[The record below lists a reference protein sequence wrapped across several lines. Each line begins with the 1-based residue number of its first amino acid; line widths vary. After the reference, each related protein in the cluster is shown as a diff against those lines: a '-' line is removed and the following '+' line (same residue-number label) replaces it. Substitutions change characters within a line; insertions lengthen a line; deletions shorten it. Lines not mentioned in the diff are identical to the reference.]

1 MANANDDLEL
11 LYGMKDVEKIS
22 KKKRFLSAFID
33 FLIFVLF
40 YVLLFYTIGTKCIER
55 YSASYIQNINNEVI
69 RICDANEYP
78 YMKGSDYGIYTLD
91 SSAYLKELK
100 EKDSTLSDDDI
111 AEKCQTALTNLQTK
125 LNESETYKKNYGK
138 FYRNY
143 FLVYTG
149 SIAISLLTFELIIPI
164 FDKKKRTIG
173 MMICKQA
180 LVNLKNNE
188 LASNVKIMLRF
199 FILFVVENILFR
211 YFLTSFLYIILPL
224 LATIFVVATKPALTL
239 HEILSGTKVIQEQ
252 FIGLQEDLPEE
263 EPKNEQKKNGK

>member
-1 MANANDDLEL
+1 LANANDDLEL

-22 KKKRFLSAFID
+22 KKKRFLSALID

-55 YSASYIQNINNEVI
+55 YSSTYIQNINNEVI

-91 SSAYLKELK
+91 STTYLQTLK
-100 EKDSTLSDDDI
+100 EKDSTLSADDI
-111 AEKCQTALTNLQTK
+111 AEKCQNAISNLQTK
-125 LNESETYKKNYGK
+125 LNESEIYKKNYGK

-143 FLVYTG
+143 FLVYTV

-188 LASNVKIMLRF
+188 LASNQKIMLRF
-199 FILFVVENILFR
+199 FVLFVVENIIFR
-211 YFLTSFLYIILPL
+211 YIMTSFLYIILPL

-239 HEILSGTKVIQEQ
+239 HEILSGTKVIQEK
-252 FIGLQEDLPEE
+252 FIGLQEELPEE
-263 EPKNEQKKNGK
+263 NQPESKQKKNG